1 MDWEG
6 LRCGMSL
13 WIDNVKCVHILIIS
27 SPLLSIFQ
35 ADLKFKIRNSFLIH
49 TLDPH
54 FRGRP
59 ISDAKVSM
67 CCTVIVLAFPKTC
80 VFSLQ

>member
-1 MDWEG
+1 MGGMDWEG

-13 WIDNVKCVHILIIS
+13 WIDNVKCVHILLIS
-27 SPLLSIFQ
+27 SFFHSIFQ

-54 FRGRP
+54 FRCK
-59 ISDAKVSM
+59 SVH
-67 CCTVIVLAFPKTC
+67 VLYC
-80 VFSLQ
+80 YSFSLSENVCFFFTMT